1 MGRQT
6 QSGRSWG
13 PEVNI
18 LCWKDICSLKKKIK
32 LNFQK
37 VNCSCPKYP
46 LVHTSSV
53 TFLLISKGTLALL
66 SQLVPI
72 PFILVSSELFRKLL
86 SHVNQCFVRQM
97 TSGLNGNNDLN
108 KGLSIPFFSPFTMF
122 LCRMELRI
130 KPCLHCAIVA
140 SAGSFQTCGI
150 TLKQ

>member
-18 LCWKDICSLKKKIK
+18 LCWKDIYSLKKKIK

-108 KGLSIPFFSPFTMF
+108 KGLSIPFFPPSRCF
-122 LCRMELRI
+122 
-130 KPCLHCAIVA
+130 CAEW
-140 SAGSFQTCGI
+140 SSG
-150 TLKQ
+150 

>member
-1 MGRQT
+1 MGRKN
-6 QSGRSWG
+6 QSSRSWG

-18 LCWKDICSLKKKIK
+18 LCWKEIYYLKKKIK

-37 VNCSCPKYP
+37 VNCRCPKYP

-108 KGLSIPFFSPFTMF
+108 KGLSIPFFFPFTMF
-122 LCRMELRI
+122 LCRMELWI

-150 TLKQ
+150 ILKQ